1 LHLNTPGLGT
11 VTLVKTKTPG
21 SYLRITSQ
29 NINYHFPSRPL
40 EAISFWLMLLLAL
53 VLFYITLKTIIVKLF
68 SISMPDLSKW
78 NVFDDTILAN
88 TNLNNLVFIIGMPG
102 SGKLTRVLEKIK
114 NKQICYSNNDCYNF
128 SRNDDTA
135 SDVFVVE
142 LMNIPDSGDREK
154 DPEWI
159 KYEQQIFDKKNRL
172 LIFNHFEY
180 NIQDGA
186 TSRLKLNLLE
196 KVMMQNNSRVIIL
209 STIHPVAFLDSI
221 YDHSFQS
228 DAKAMPGQDLERWH
242 VLLGHFRIIVFP
254 LQEELSAMAHSN
266 LEQLVYDETGRTH
279 FLNKIQGPAIAVGN
293 AMANKYGTA
302 GIADELAVKLKMTAH
317 YFYMYMWQS
326 LTKEEKFILYDL
338 AEDNLVNSYD
348 DYNLNMLI
356 CKGIISRKNG
366 SLKIFNNGFRNFILS
381 AIGNI
386 EAMKIKS
393 QIQDNGN
400 WNQVKYPL
408 YIVFIAIIIFLFS
421 SQQEAYTRLL
431 TYAAALGTAIPA
443 LLKVFSLFD
452 GTKQKSSEPPGK

>member
-1 LHLNTPGLGT
+1 
-11 VTLVKTKTPG
+11 
-21 SYLRITSQ
+21 
-29 NINYHFPSRPL
+29 
-40 EAISFWLMLLLAL
+40 
-53 VLFYITLKTIIVKLF
+53 
-68 SISMPDLSKW
+68 
-78 NVFDDTILAN
+78 
-88 TNLNNLVFIIGMPG
+88 
-102 SGKLTRVLEKIK
+102 
-114 NKQICYSNNDCYNF
+114 
-128 SRNDDTA
+128 
-135 SDVFVVE
+135 
-142 LMNIPDSGDREK
+142 
-154 DPEWI
+154 
-159 KYEQQIFDKKNRL
+159 
-172 LIFNHFEY
+172 
-180 NIQDGA
+180 
-186 TSRLKLNLLE
+186 
-196 KVMMQNNSRVIIL
+196 MMQNNSRVIIL

-254 LQEELSAMAHSN
+254 LQEELSAAAHTN

-293 AMANKYGTA
+293 ALANKYGSA
-302 GIADELAVKLKMTAH
+302 GIADELAVKLQMTAH

-400 WNQVKYPL
+400 WNKVKYPL

-452 GTKQKSSEPPGK
+452 GTKQKSSEPAGK